1 LLPVPP
7 FDDRRWAL
15 FLQPKGRGIIR
26 WVPRSKPIGA
36 CFELIVLGALAMAA
50 EHVAVAGPGGGGR
63 VILIFDPS
71 AKF

>member
-1 LLPVPP
+1 MALLPVPP

-15 FLQPKGRGIIR
+15 FLQPKGRGNSM
-26 WVPRSKPIGA
+26 VPRSKPIGA

-50 EHVAVAGPGGGGR
+50 EHVACSSVRAAG